1 MGVIAV
7 KKLLDELQK
16 ELSTCAGGDSDSYS
30 KIQHF
35 IENIQKVCFLYFINL
50 NLSKQ
55 LTKGNTLYTDF
66 ILNY

>member
-35 IENIQKVCFLYFINL
+35 IENIQKVCFLYIINL
-50 NLSKQ
+50 
-55 LTKGNTLYTDF
+55 
-66 ILNY
+66 IP